1 MTLFDKYGGMP
12 VVTDIVRDFYKR
24 MFRRPNLRRYFEGID
39 MEHLILHQVGFISYV
54 MGKPIAEY
62 EGRELKEAHQ
72 HHGITTASFELV
84 IELLRDALDHAG
96 VTEEDIETIIATA
109 KAARNDIVSR

>member
-1 MTLFDKYGGMP
+1 MTLFDKYGGVP
-12 VVTDIVRDFYKR
+12 VVTSIVRDFYKR
-24 MFRRPNLRRYFEGID
+24 MFRRPNLRRYFEGVD

-72 HHGITTASFELV
+72 QHGITTALPRHRL
-84 IELLRDALDHAG
+84 IW
-96 VTEEDIETIIATA
+96 
-109 KAARNDIVSR
+109 

>member
-1 MTLFDKYGGMP
+1 
-12 VVTDIVRDFYKR
+12 
-24 MFRRPNLRRYFEGID
+24 

-72 HHGITTASFELV
+72 HHEITTASFELV